1 MPLPLSSTNSNS
13 TELFFHIPACVYG
26 PLMGP
31 ITCALG
37 EAVQYWTW
45 LERAFHSGSYPEVQ
59 SEVGYAA
66 APQWS
71 HIYVHMLV

>member
-1 MPLPLSSTNSNS
+1 
-13 TELFFHIPACVYG
+13 
-26 PLMGP
+26 MGP